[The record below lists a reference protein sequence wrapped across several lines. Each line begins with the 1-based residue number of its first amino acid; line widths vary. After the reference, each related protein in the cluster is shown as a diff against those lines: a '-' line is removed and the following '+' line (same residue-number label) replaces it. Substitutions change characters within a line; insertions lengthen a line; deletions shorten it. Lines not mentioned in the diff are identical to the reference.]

1 MPYAHVNDLELY
13 YEELGDEK
21 AQPLVLLHGAGGTID
36 DPAGGWAGLMPSFAE
51 EFRVVAV
58 EHRGHGRTANPAGF
72 MSFEQLGDDI
82 AGLMEQLGL
91 EAAHVAGISDGGVV
105 ALDLALR
112 YPDSTRSIVVLGG
125 NHSTHEGIRAY
136 AGSLDP
142 DAITAAAPEAA
153 AAFAARHDQGKEPGW
168 WKQLLRQIVENN
180 SHNPTWTE
188 EDLRRISCP
197 TLLIAGENDPFAT
210 LDQMATMKREIPGA
224 EWLIVNNAGHPV
236 HFEHPGIVQPRI
248 LDFLRRNSG

>member
-1 MPYAHVNDLELY
+1 MPYAHLNDLELW
-13 YEELGDEK
+13 YEESGNEA
-21 AQPLVLLHGAGGTID
+21 AQPLVLLNGAGGTND
-36 DPAGGWAGLMPSFAE
+36 DPTGGWAGLVPSFAE

-72 MSFEQLGDDI
+72 MSFEQLGDDA
-82 AGLMEQLGL
+82 AGLIEHLGI
-91 EAAHVAGISDGGVV
+91 APAHVAGISDGGVT

-112 YPDSTRSIVVLGG
+112 RPDLTRSIVVLGG
-125 NHSTHEGIRAY
+125 NYCTNEGVQAF
-136 AGSLDP
+136 AAQMDP
-142 DAITAAAPEAA
+142 DAIEQAAPDAA

-168 WKQLLRQIVENN
+168 WKTLLRQIVENN
-180 SHNPTWTE
+180 LANPTWTP

-224 EWLIVNNAGHPV
+224 EWLIVNDAGHPV
-236 HFEHPGIVQPRI
+236 QFEHPEIVGPRV
-248 LDFLRRNSG
+248 LDFLRRAS

>member
-1 MPYAHVNDLELY
+1 MPYARVNDLDLY
-13 YEELGDEK
+13 YEELGDG
-21 AQPLVLLHGAGGTID
+21 AAPPLVLLHGAGGTID

-82 AGLMEQLGL
+82 AALIDQLGI
-91 EAAHVAGISDGGVV
+91 APAHVAGISDGGVV

-112 YPDSTRSIVVLGG
+112 RPDLTRSIVVLGG
-125 NHSTHEGIRAY
+125 NYSTHEGVQAF
-136 AGSLDP
+136 GSQLDP
-142 DAITAAAPEAA
+142 DALEQAAPEAA
-153 AAFAARHDQGKEPGW
+153 ATFAARHDQGKEPGW
-168 WKQLLRQIVENN
+168 WRTLLAQIVENN
-180 SHNPTWTE
+180 THNPTWTP

-197 TLLIAGENDPFAT
+197 ALLIAGENDPFAT

-224 EWLIVNNAGHPV
+224 EWLIVNHAGHPV
-236 HFEHPGIVQPRI
+236 HFEHPEIVGPRV
-248 LDFLRRNSG
+248 LDFLQRAS